1 MIGIGTPKSQSRM
14 PRPMAL
20 SFQPPFSK
28 MYIARGR
35 VWFPRGSRKPCASQA
50 APSPTQNGA
59 GDAWVG
65 PPCIVD
71 APHHCTSTRLFIW
84 LRSRRPRV
92 HRSPK
97 RVPLDS
103 FGPLGSSG
111 FQDRRVRSDV
121 RVVGCDLL
129 RRLRLAFASP
139 GVRSLRWVG
148 LVPGP
153 PGSFGH
159 SRRRIRSPRWVRLD
173 RATRGS
179 VRSTAPSAA
188 LGSFAPLR
196 WFGFLSCRV
205 RRNGRTS
212 SNLPRNW
219 GGAAPRFRDRRP
231 TDRRAARHVRS
242 SSLHFRCGPT
252 DGAAKRSVAAVTTV

>member
-129 RRLRLAFASP
+129 RRHDNR
-139 GVRSLRWVG
+139 
-148 LVPGP
+148 
-153 PGSFGH
+153 
-159 SRRRIRSPRWVRLD
+159 
-173 RATRGS
+173 
-179 VRSTAPSAA
+179 
-188 LGSFAPLR
+188 PLR
-196 WFGFLSCRV
+196 WQS
-205 RRNGRTS
+205 
-212 SNLPRNW
+212 
-219 GGAAPRFRDRRP
+219 
-231 TDRRAARHVRS
+231 HEE
-242 SSLHFRCGPT
+242 RC
-252 DGAAKRSVAAVTTV
+252 AKRWSIVPSWHSRLEDAHALPVAEIAFGSRSWGEPYWLSAWQAC